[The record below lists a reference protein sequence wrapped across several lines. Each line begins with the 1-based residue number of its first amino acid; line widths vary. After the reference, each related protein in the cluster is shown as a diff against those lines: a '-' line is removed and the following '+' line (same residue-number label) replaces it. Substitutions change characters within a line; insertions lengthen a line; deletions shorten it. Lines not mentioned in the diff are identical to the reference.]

1 MDAIFW
7 ILVLLCVVSA
17 FAAVSRIIK
26 NHNIRKKGGVA
37 NSPIRDQ
44 RLRNKRR

>member
-1 MDAIFW
+1 MDVIFIILAI
-7 ILVLLCVVSA
+7 VSLA
-17 FAAVSRIIK
+17 SAIVSVTRIIK
-26 NHNIRKKGGVA
+26 NYQIRKQGGVA

>member
-1 MDAIFW
+1 MDLIFW
-7 ILVLLCVVSA
+7 ILALLCVASA

-26 NHNIRKKGGVA
+26 NYNIREKGGVA

-44 RLRNKRR
+44 RFRNKRR